1 MAETI
6 AIAGKKFPKTAVY
19 AAGAGVIGFVGYA
32 WWTKGTSG
40 DEPTAPVQEIPE
52 PVEEP
57 TDRPGFSAS
66 TGDQPPISNA
76 EWGEL
81 AVQRLI
87 AIGLDG
93 PAVSSAIGEF
103 LARKPLS
110 TVEADLV
117 QQAIRAAGLPPQGG
131 PWTVLA
137 EPIPPPVSAQPAP
150 GPPTNLRYSG
160 KTRTQ
165 LTVSWSPP
173 VSTDGVVV
181 AKYYVEF
188 YGGKAGGGTFVV
200 SSVETASLSAKSSN
214 TLQPDHPYGFRVRA
228 IGANGKAGPFA
239 TTAAERTLRK

>member
-6 AIAGKKFPKTAVY
+6 AIAGKKVPKTFVIVVG
-19 AAGAGVIGFVGYA
+19 AGAIGFVGYA

-40 DEPTAPVQEIPE
+40 EEPTVPVEEIPE
-52 PVEEP
+52 PVEVP

-66 TGDQPPISNA
+66 TGDPPPISNA

-160 KTRTQ
+160 KTKTQ

-173 VSTDGVVV
+173 VSTDGVTI

-188 YGGKAGGGTFVV
+188 YGQHAGGATFVV
-200 SSVETASLSAKSSN
+200 SSVETASLTAKSSN
-214 TLQPDHPYGFRVRA
+214 NLRPDHPYGFRVRT
-228 IGANGKAGPFA
+228 IGANGKTSAFA
-239 TTAAERTLRK
+239 TTKAERTLK